1 VEIRLKR
8 ALKAFNESESL
19 TGGGKNDIGFFL
31 LANESTME
39 STMELSESAKELNN
53 AEPSLITE
61 AMASVTSVFEYGP
74 DFPLS
79 KACKES

>member
-1 VEIRLKR
+1 
-8 ALKAFNESESL
+8 
-19 TGGGKNDIGFFL
+19 
-31 LANESTME
+31 ME
-39 STMELSESAKELNN
+39 SAKELSKSAKELNN

-79 KACKES
+79 KLSPSLAKSLKRVFCSSRFLAKNRTDE